1 MLGSRRA
8 RRVGWTSVAVVG
20 AAVLALG
27 TPALGQGRPGG
38 GGEGRGQGQR
48 GFGGGGMFGGGMGQD
63 MFTPAVD
70 SRELERYK
78 SILILDKDQ
87 NDIVRSLFEGY
98 NEEFRAAAAEVRGKM
113 EAAREEARASGDR
126 GGLGNMRGMMQE
138 FRTRRDAMEK
148 SFFTDVQA
156 ILTPEQQTGWPKVE
170 RVRRRERTVPRGLM
184 SGERVDVIALVE
196 KQKFAPDV
204 AGAIAPTLEQYELD
218 LDKALIERNKAYED
232 GFGRIGE
239 LFQNGDQEAA
249 RAEMQKIMETARA
262 ASTRVRDLNRRSA
275 RQVQAALPEPAQ
287 WGFEKAVREASFPQ
301 VYRETRAAR
310 ALAAAKGFGDLD
322 DTQRQ
327 GIAALTESFTRD
339 IGGLNDQ
346 LAQATEQVEE
356 TITADRIFRARRDEQ
371 DEGPAGEL
379 WRKRRD
385 LDRTTIENLRKLL
398 SPEQVERL
406 PRPDDNENQG
416 PGRRGRDG
424 GEGGGDRPQ
433 QDRPRRPDGIG

>member
-1 MLGSRRA
+1 MLGSRGA
-8 RRVGWTSVAVVG
+8 RRVGWTSIAVVS

-27 TPALGQGRPGG
+27 APALGQGRPGG
-38 GGEGRGQGQR
+38 GGGGGQGQR
-48 GFGGGGMFGGGMGQD
+48 GFGGGGMGQD

-70 SRELERYK
+70 SRELDRYK
-78 SILILDKDQ
+78 SILTLDKDQ

-98 NEEFRAAAAEVRGKM
+98 NEEFRAAAAEVRSKM

-126 GGLGNMRGMMQE
+126 GGFANMRTMTQE
-138 FRTRRDAMEK
+138 FRTKRDAMEK

-156 ILTPEQQTGWPKVE
+156 ILTPEQQAGWPRVE

-204 AGAIAPTLEQYELD
+204 TAAIAPTLEQYELD

-232 GFGRIGE
+232 GFSRIGE
-239 LFQNGDQEAA
+239 LFQNGDQDAA
-249 RAEMQKIMETARA
+249 RAAMQKIMETART

-275 RQVQAALPEPAQ
+275 RQVQAALPESAQ

-310 ALAAAKGFGDLD
+310 SLTAAKGFADLD

-339 IGGLNDQ
+339 IGGLNEQ
-346 LAQATEQVEE
+346 LAQATEQTEE
-356 TITADRIFRARRDEQ
+356 TITADRIFRGRRDEA
-371 DEGPAGEL
+371 DDGPAGEL

-385 LDRTTIENLRKLL
+385 LDHTTIENLRKLL
-398 SPEQVERL
+398 TPEQVERL
-406 PRPDDNENQG
+406 PRPEENENQG